1 MKPPIRLVAL
11 DMAGT
16 TVADDGAVEEAFQ
29 HALDAVGLT
38 AGQLAADPKD
48 YIRRTMGQ
56 SKITVF
62 TELLGGDRHRA
73 EQANSAFEDA
83 FDQAVDRGEVWALPG
98 AEACLVDLRNAGMRL
113 CLTTGFSPATRDR
126 IVTALGWEALVDLV
140 LSPADAGRGRPWP
153 DMILTAVLRL
163 RIDDV
168 AEVAVVGDT
177 SSDLLAGS
185 RSGASM
191 VIGVLSGA
199 HSRSELA
206 RAPHTHLVDSVAD
219 LPGLLLGRTG
229 PGPTVSASRPG
240 RPPGPRP
247 GEQGPRQGAV
257 VVAHPP
263 LHQPLGG
270 RPSLLGGAARRHQ
283 IVELAGVGLQVE
295 EERRQYGRV
304 GGELHVLHGRTRG
317 PRRGRSG
324 PWAARR
330 TARPPWWPDWRSSS
344 SSGLRCASGRRPS
357 PVTNGC
363 RE

>member
-16 TVADDGAVEEAFQ
+16 TVADAGAVEEAFQ

-38 AGQLAADPKD
+38 AGRLRGDPRE

-62 TELLGGDRHRA
+62 TELLDGDRHRA

-83 FDQAVDRGEVWALPG
+83 FDGAVDRGEVWAIPG
-98 AEACLVDLRNAGMRL
+98 AESCLTTLRDAGMRL

-126 IVTALGWEALVDLV
+126 IVAALGWEGLVDLV

-153 DMILTAVLRL
+153 DMVLTAVLRL

-177 SSDLLAGS
+177 SSDLLAGA
-185 RSGASM
+185 RAGASM

-206 RAPHTHLVDSVAD
+206 RAPHTHLIDSVAD
-219 LPGLLLGRTG
+219 LPDLLLDQ
-229 PGPTVSASRPG
+229 A
-240 RPPGPRP
+240 PPA
-247 GEQGPRQGAV
+247 RQ
-257 VVAHPP
+257 HP
-263 LHQPLGG
+263 
-270 RPSLLGGAARRHQ
+270 A
-283 IVELAGVGLQVE
+283 
-295 EERRQYGRV
+295 
-304 GGELHVLHGRTRG
+304 
-317 PRRGRSG
+317 
-324 PWAARR
+324 
-330 TARPPWWPDWRSSS
+330 
-344 SSGLRCASGRRPS
+344 
-357 PVTNGC
+357 
-363 RE
+363 